1 MMFEVLHAALAG
13 MPGRPLKLIRQL
25 EFVAEQQE
33 IEGFQP
39 SALLAHLKSC
49 APTDDALSA
58 LRRRLALWDNADGDW
73 TQATARNSEARRAV
87 VYEALG
93 LDESW
98 IAICDAK
105 LAFQPLEEATVIA
118 LKNAPWYTPEV
129 RAARSFYW
137 NSYARQLAAN
147 GWSEESINQLDQ
159 NTNRIVEK
167 LADPRAPAA
176 YQSKGLVVGY
186 VQSGK
191 TANFTGLIAKAV
203 DAGYR
208 LIIVMAGTL
217 DVLRS
222 QTQRRIDKE
231 LIGRELLED
240 EYRSDP
246 DYEEFVS
253 HGGLPS
259 SLGAF
264 DIRRL
269 TGPAED
275 YKSLAYGKEGWKF
288 DRKDASKPFWD
299 PENLHPSA
307 ARIAVVKKNPRVLQK
322 LATDLRALGRSRIG
336 APLDQVPVLI
346 IDDESD
352 QASINTAAPSPSGE
366 VIDRT
371 TTNQAIVGL
380 LKQLPRSQYIGFT
393 ATPSANALV
402 DPAADDIFPR
412 DFLISL
418 PRPAGYMGVA
428 DFYDLDLPSDGTV
441 GPNERDYVRSIT
453 GDDDAK
459 GNLPKA
465 IDSFVLS
472 GALKL
477 YRAEADP
484 RLKFKHH
491 TMLAHVSTLQ
501 ADHKALAKLIQSIY
515 AKAGYEGGKGLER
528 LAKLFENDFRPV
540 HGERGGDLP
549 FPATFEELLPFLGD
563 CLQRIGEPLQ
573 AVRIVNNEHKKD
585 TPDFDRSRIWKILVG
600 GAKLSRGYTVEG
612 LTVSYYRRRAGSG
625 DTLMQMG
632 RWFGFR
638 KGYQDLVR
646 LYIGTDEVDGGPR
659 STKRIN
665 LYEAFGAICR
675 DEELFRKELV
685 RYAED
690 PNIIP
695 AAVPPLVPA
704 HMLRPTAA
712 NKMRNARITFRNYGG
727 ELSESTFA
735 PKDAKLQKL
744 NVDALK
750 KLVHGSKPTRLEAI
764 GDSSE
769 GPLALNATVFEASPD
784 RLVDFIKAYHWYD
797 DRPTDARLGNPLRL
811 QLEFLEGSAGS
822 PGVDRWLIVSPEI
835 AGPQGTITLE
845 GVDLH
850 IVYRTRRSLGPRFN
864 TYNDKRH
871 RAFAEHLAGIKPL
884 KDASEE
890 LEALTAPRTGV
901 MLLYPITETK
911 GSGRKEVVTV
921 GFTLLFPPNSNR
933 NAVGFTVHVPAEPVD
948 AVVDVE
954 AAAAADAEAEGQ
966 LT

>member
-1 MMFEVLHAALAG
+1 MMFEILHAALAG
-13 MPGRPLKLIRQL
+13 MPGRPLKLMRQL

-33 IEGFQP
+33 VDGFEP
-39 SALLAHLKSC
+39 SALLTHLQ
-49 APTDDALSA
+49 AANPTDDALSA
-58 LRRRLALWDNADGDW
+58 LRRRLALWDNADGEW
-73 TQATARNSEARRAV
+73 SRETLRNSEARRAV
-87 VYEALG
+87 IYEALA
-93 LDESW
+93 LDQAW
-98 IAICDAK
+98 KALCDDK
-105 LAFQPLEEATVIA
+105 LPFHPLEEATVIA
-118 LKNAPWYTPEV
+118 LNNTPWYTPQVREV
-129 RAARSFYW
+129 RSFYW
-137 NSYARQLAAN
+137 RAYERQLTAN
-147 GWSEESINQLDQ
+147 GWSEDAVRQLDQ

-167 LADPRAPAA
+167 LADPRAAEA

-222 QTQRRIDKE
+222 QTQRRLDKE
-231 LIGRELLED
+231 LIGRELLDD
-240 EYRSDP
+240 EYRTDP
-246 DYEEFVS
+246 DYDEFIS
-253 HGGLPS
+253 HNGLPS
-259 SLGAF
+259 DQGEF

-269 TGPAED
+269 TGPDAD

-299 PENLHPSA
+299 PENLHPSF
-307 ARIAVVKKNPRVLQK
+307 ARIAVVKKNPSVLLK
-322 LATDLRALGRSRIG
+322 LAADLRSLSQGRLG

-371 TTNQAIVGL
+371 TTNKAIVGL
-380 LKQLPRSQYIGFT
+380 LNQLTRSQYVGFT

-402 DPAADDIFPR
+402 DPGADDIFPK

-418 PRPAGYMGVA
+418 PRPDGYMGVA
-428 DFYDLDLPSDGTV
+428 DFYDLDIPADDTI
-441 GPNERDYVRSIT
+441 GPNERDYVRSVE
-453 GDDDAK
+453 GDDDDK
-459 GNLPKA
+459 RNLPKA
-465 IDSFVLS
+465 LDTFVLS

-477 YRAEADP
+477 YRADIDP
-484 RLKFKHH
+484 SLKFKHH

-501 ADHKALAKLIQSIY
+501 SDHKLLAKLIQSIY

-528 LAKLFENDFRPV
+528 LAKLFESDFRPV
-540 HGERGGDLP
+540 RAERGADLP
-549 FPATFEELLPFLGD
+549 FPDDFEDLLPFIGE
-563 CLQRIGEPLQ
+563 CLQKIGEPAQ
-573 AVRIVNNEHKKD
+573 AVKIVNNEHKKD
-585 TPDFDRSRIWKILVG
+585 TPDFDRSRVWKILVG

-612 LTVSYYRRRAGSG
+612 LSVSYYRRRAGSG

-638 KGYQDLVR
+638 RGYQDLVR
-646 LYIGTDEVDGGPR
+646 LFIGTNEIDGGPK

-675 DEELFRKELV
+675 DEELFRRELV
-685 RYAED
+685 RYAKD
-690 PNIIP
+690 PKVIP

-727 ELSESTFA
+727 DLSESTFA
-735 PKDAKLQKL
+735 PSDPKLKKKNL
-744 NVDALK
+744 EALEALVAGCGPKSLHATGRSGEDALT
-750 KLVHGSKPTRLEAI
+750 L
-764 GDSSE
+764 D
-769 GPLALNATVFEASPD
+769 ATVYETSPKRLIEFLTAYRWYDEKSAHAGSASPM
-784 RLVDFIKAYHWYD
+784 H
-797 DRPTDARLGNPLRL
+797 L

-822 PGVDRWLIVSPEI
+822 PGIDRWLIISPEI
-835 AGPQGTITLE
+835 ATAQGKLKLE
-845 GVDLH
+845 GGDLDV
-850 IVYRTRRSLGPRFN
+850 VYRSRKPAGGARFN

-884 KDASEE
+884 SEASQS
-890 LEALTAPRTGV
+890 LDDLVAPKTGV

-911 GSGRKEVVTV
+911 GSAKRDGLTV
-921 GFTLLFPPNSNR
+921 GFTLLFPENQNK
-933 NAVGFTVHVPAEPVD
+933 NAVGFTVYVQGAYD
-948 AVVDVE
+948 DLVE
-954 AAAAADAEAEGQ
+954 LDAEGRPVQE
-966 LT
+966 TKD